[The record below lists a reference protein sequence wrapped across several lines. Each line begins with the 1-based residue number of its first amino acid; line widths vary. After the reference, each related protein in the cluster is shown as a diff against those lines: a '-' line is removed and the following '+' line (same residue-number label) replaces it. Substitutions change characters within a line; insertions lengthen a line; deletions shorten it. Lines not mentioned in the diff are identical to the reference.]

1 MNPGEQPPRRN
12 KREIFLGA
20 LEQPTPE
27 ARAAYLDGACGGDP
41 ALRAAVEAL
50 LKNLQQD
57 SFLESSAVDTPQLA
71 AAGASRGGTAILGA
85 GAEKP
90 GDMVGR
96 YKLMEKIGEGG
107 FGAVYVAEQREPVKR
122 HVALKIIKPGM
133 DTRQVVARF
142 EAERQALAMMEH
154 LSIAKVLDAGA
165 MPSGRPYFVMELVRG
180 IKITEYC
187 DQHKLSTEDRL
198 GLFAQTCLA
207 TEHAHQRGIIHRD
220 IKPSNILVTMY
231 DGVPVPK
238 VIDFGIAKATQGELT
253 DKTIYTELQMFMG
266 TPVYMSPE
274 QAEMSGLPIDTR
286 SDIYSLGVL
295 LYELLTG
302 RTPFDHKELMGAG
315 VDEMRRIIREKEPA
329 RPSTC
334 LGNLPENEQTT
345 TAARHRTD
353 APKLML
359 SLRGDLD
366 WIVMKCLEKDRT
378 RRYDTAASLA
388 ADVQRYL
395 RNELVLARPPSL
407 AYRVQKLVRRN
418 KSTLKIVGAVLAGV
432 LMGLL
437 LAGWLAFRVSRA
449 ASKSA
454 TVPVD
459 PTINMNGR
467 P

>member
-1 MNPGEQPPRRN
+1 MNSGQQPPRKS
-12 KREIFLGA
+12 KREIFLEA
-20 LEQPTPE
+20 LEQSTPE
-27 ARAAYLDGACGGDP
+27 ARAAYLDGACGDDA
-41 ALRAAVEAL
+41 ALRGSVEAL
-50 LKNLQQD
+50 LKNIQQD
-57 SFLESSAVDTPQLA
+57 SFLESPPVGSGP
-71 AAGASRGGTAILGA
+71 GGTLITGP
-85 GAEKP
+85 GTEKP

-96 YKLMEKIGEGG
+96 YRLMEKIGEGG

-180 IKITEYC
+180 IKITDYC
-187 DQHKLSTEDRL
+187 DQHKLSTEERL

-207 TEHAHQRGIIHRD
+207 TQHAHQRGIIHRD
-220 IKPSNILVTMY
+220 IKPSNILVTLH

-253 DKTIYTELQMFMG
+253 DKTVYTELQMFMG

-302 RTPFDHKELMGAG
+302 QTPFDHGELMGAG

-329 RPSTC
+329 RPSTR
-334 LGNLPENEQTT
+334 LGAMPENERTT
-345 TAARHRTD
+345 TASRHRTD
-353 APKLML
+353 PPKLML

-378 RRYDTAASLA
+378 RRYDTAGNLA

-395 RNELVLARPPSL
+395 RNELVLARPPSVV
-407 AYRVQKLVRRN
+407 YRLQKLVRRN
-418 KSTLKIVGAVLAGV
+418 KTTLKIVVAVLAGV

-437 LAGWLAFRVSRA
+437 LAGWLAFRVSMA
-449 ASKSA
+449 KQ
-454 TVPVD
+454 TPVLKD
-459 PTINMNGR
+459 PTLNMNGK

>member
-1 MNPGEQPPRRN
+1 MEPEQPRPHRS

-20 LEQPTPE
+20 LDYTTPE
-27 ARAAYLDGACGGDP
+27 ARGLYLDEACAADQ
-41 ALRAAVEAL
+41 ALRASVEAL
-50 LKNLQQD
+50 LKNLQHD
-57 SFLESSAVDTPQLA
+57 SFLESPAIGP
-71 AAGASRGGTAILGA
+71 GGTVISDFSG
-85 GAEKP
+85 EKT
-90 GDMVGR
+90 GDVIGR

-107 FGAVYVAEQREPVKR
+107 FGTVYVAEQREPVRR
-122 HVALKIIKPGM
+122 HVALKIVKAGM

-142 EAERQALAMMEH
+142 EAERQALALMEH

-187 DQHKLSTEDRL
+187 DQNKLSTEDRL
-198 GLFAQTCLA
+198 GLFSQTCLA

-220 IKPSNILVTMY
+220 IKPSNILVTLY

-274 QAEMSGLPIDTR
+274 QAEMSGLPIDPR

-302 RTPFDHKELMGAG
+302 QTPFDHRELMDGG
-315 VDEMRRIIREKEPA
+315 VDEMRRIIREKEPLP
-329 RPSTC
+329 PSTRF
-334 LGNLPENEQTT
+334 NSLPETERTT
-345 TAARHRTD
+345 TAARRRVEV
-353 APKLML
+353 PKLTVT
-359 SLRGDLD
+359 LRGDLD

-378 RRYDTAASLA
+378 RRYNTAGHLA
-388 ADVQRYL
+388 DDVQRFL
-395 RNELVLARPPSL
+395 RNDLVQARPPSL
-407 AYRVQKLVRRN
+407 GYRLQKFVRRN
-418 KSTLKIVGAVLAGV
+418 KAILTIIAAVLGGV
-432 LMGLL
+432 LLGLL
-437 LAGWLAFRVSRA
+437 LAGWLALRLLRDA
-449 ASKSA
+449 AQQMPAPK
-454 TVPVD
+454 D
-459 PTINMNGR
+459 PTVNMNGT

>member
-1 MNPGEQPPRRN
+1 MSSEQQPPRQN
-12 KREIFLGA
+12 AREIFLQA
-20 LEQPTPE
+20 LEQPSPG
-27 ARAAYLDGACGGDP
+27 ARAFYLDGACRGDT
-41 ALRAAVEAL
+41 ALRAEVERL
-50 LKNLQQD
+50 LENHKSD
-57 SFLESSAVDTPQLA
+57 SFLESPAVH
-71 AAGASRGGTAILGA
+71 RGGTVMVGA
-85 GAEKP
+85 VTEKP

-107 FGAVYVAEQREPVKR
+107 FGAVYVAEQRDPVKR

-165 MPSGRPYFVMELVRG
+165 MSNGRPYFVMELVRG
-180 IKITEYC
+180 IKITDYC

-198 GLFAQTCLA
+198 SLFAQTCLA
-207 TEHAHQRGIIHRD
+207 AEHAHQRGIIHRD
-220 IKPSNILVTMY
+220 IKPSNILVTLY

-238 VIDFGIAKATQGELT
+238 VIDFGIAKATRGELT

-274 QAEMSGLPIDTR
+274 QAEMSGLPIDMR

-302 RTPFDHKELMGAG
+302 RTPFDHQELVRGG

-334 LGNLPENEQTT
+334 LSNLPEDELTT
-345 TAARHRTD
+345 TAGRRQTD
-353 APKLML
+353 PPKLMV

-378 RRYDTAASLA
+378 RRYTTAASLA
-388 ADVQRYL
+388 EDVQRYL
-395 RNELVLARPPSL
+395 RNELVQARPPSL
-407 AYRVQKLVRRN
+407 TYRLQKLVRRN
-418 KSTLKIVGAVLAGV
+418 KSLVTIIIAVLAGV
-432 LMGLL
+432 MMGLL
-437 LAGWLAFRVSRA
+437 LAGWLVFHFSHFTGERRPALE
-449 ASKSA
+449 
-454 TVPVD
+454 D
-459 PTINMNGR
+459 PTINMNGK

>member
-1 MNPGEQPPRRN
+1 MNSGQQPPRKNERD
-12 KREIFLGA
+12 IFLGA
-20 LEQPTPE
+20 LEHPTPE

-41 ALRAAVEAL
+41 ALRAAVEGL
-50 LKNLQQD
+50 LLNYKQD
-57 SFLESSAVDTPQLA
+57 SFLESPAIDSPQLA
-71 AAGASRGGTAILGA
+71 ATGRARGGTAIVGA
-85 GAEKP
+85 VTEKP

-180 IKITEYC
+180 IKITDYC

-198 GLFAQTCLA
+198 GLFVQTCLA
-207 TEHAHQRGIIHRD
+207 TQHAHQRGIIHRD
-220 IKPSNILVTMY
+220 IKPSNILVTLY

-302 RTPFDHKELMGAG
+302 RTPFDQGELLGAG
-315 VDEMRRIIREKEPA
+315 LDEMRRIIREKEPP

-334 LGNLPENEQTT
+334 LGNMPESELTT
-345 TAARHRTD
+345 TAARRRTD

-407 AYRVQKLVRRN
+407 FYRLRKLLRRN
-418 KSTLKIVGAVLAGV
+418 KSVVTIIIAVLAGV
-432 LMGLL
+432 MMGLL
-437 LAGWLAFRVSRA
+437 LAGWLAFHLSHIERERN
-449 ASKSA
+449 
-454 TVPVD
+454 PVLAD
-459 PTINMNGR
+459 PTVNMNGK

>member
-1 MNPGEQPPRRN
+1 M
-12 KREIFLGA
+12 
-20 LEQPTPE
+20 
-27 ARAAYLDGACGGDP
+27 
-41 ALRAAVEAL
+41 
-50 LKNLQQD
+50 
-57 SFLESSAVDTPQLA
+57 
-71 AAGASRGGTAILGA
+71 
-85 GAEKP
+85 
-90 GDMVGR
+90 
-96 YKLMEKIGEGG
+96 
-107 FGAVYVAEQREPVKR
+107 KR

-165 MPSGRPYFVMELVRG
+165 MPTGRPYFVMELVRG
-180 IKITEYC
+180 IKITDYC
-187 DQHKLSTEDRL
+187 DQNKLSTEDRL

-207 TEHAHQRGIIHRD
+207 AEHAHQRGIIHRD

-302 RTPFDHKELMGAG
+302 QTPFDHKELMTAG

-334 LGNLPENEQTT
+334 LGNMTVTEQST
-345 TAARHRTD
+345 TAARRRTD

-378 RRYDTAASLA
+378 RRYNTAASLA

-395 RNELVLARPPSL
+395 RNDLVLARPPSL
-407 AYRVQKLVRRN
+407 VYRLQKWVRRN
-418 KSTLKIVGAVLAGV
+418 NSTLKIVAAVLAGV

-437 LAGWLAFRVSRA
+437 LAAWLAFRVTRD
-449 ASKSA
+449 ASKHA
-454 TVPVD
+454 PERPD
-459 PTINMNGR
+459 PTTMMDGK